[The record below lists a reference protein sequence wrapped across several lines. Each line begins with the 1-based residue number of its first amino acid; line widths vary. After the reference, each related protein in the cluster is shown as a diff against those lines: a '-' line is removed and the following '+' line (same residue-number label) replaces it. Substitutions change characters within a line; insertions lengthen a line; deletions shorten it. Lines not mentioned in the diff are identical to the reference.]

1 MCVCL
6 LSSIHICTSCFFKH
20 FLHIHLVFS
29 IFFFIGMEQLLAYDP
44 VTFGTPLS
52 LLQIPEQARR
62 HVSAKLIEPSSS
74 VAQYTQDCKTLADLK
89 SALSE
94 NDFKCA
100 QESTVD
106 VGYICKK
113 CHIVYPGKD
122 GCDNHQHLICFPA
135 GKVSDG
141 IKPILKLEQLQYECL
156 ACQDKFST
164 SQEFILHCN
173 QDVHKSK
180 ALRHFS
186 KSEWRL
192 APSLTPAPSENNSSN
207 STKES
212 KLPSTSQLSSLTK
225 CQGRGSEKTPSTPSD
240 SAASTISLAD
250 QANRPSEPKKAKLE

>member
-1 MCVCL
+1 
-6 LSSIHICTSCFFKH
+6 
-20 FLHIHLVFS
+20 
-29 IFFFIGMEQLLAYDP
+29 MEQLLAYDP

-62 HVSAKLIEPSSS
+62 HVSAKLLEPSSG

-89 SALSE
+89 SAVSDT
-94 NDFKCA
+94 DFKCV

-122 GCDNHQHLICFPA
+122 GCENHQHLICFPG

-141 IKPILKLEQLQYECL
+141 IKPILKLEQVQYECVV
-156 ACQDKFST
+156 CQEKFST

-173 QDVHKSK
+173 LELHKNKS
-180 ALRHFS
+180 ARHLA

-192 APSLTPAPSENNSSN
+192 ASSLTPAPSENSA
-207 STKES
+207 KEP
-212 KLPSTSQLSSLTK
+212 KLPSVSTSTALTK
-225 CQGRGSEKTPSTPSD
+225 KQSPGSDKIPLPSSD
-240 SAASTISLAD
+240 SMVSATTTTTTTTPTNAAAAAAAAAPTAGMSLVD
-250 QANRPSEPKKAKLE
+250 QAERPSEPKKNKLE